1 MYKIYVLSS
10 KESQLPYEVEGVKN
24 DLSKEIGNRQLVLQH
39 MLNHKVRSVEGVQVL
54 LELYYKDPQKVLN
67 QILLNR

>member
-24 DLSKEIGNRQLVLQH
+24 DLSKEIKWKFIGEVDDYEIAKY
-39 MLNHKVRSVEGVQVL
+39 MVEH
-54 LELYYKDPQKVLN
+54 D
-67 QILLNR
+67 RC